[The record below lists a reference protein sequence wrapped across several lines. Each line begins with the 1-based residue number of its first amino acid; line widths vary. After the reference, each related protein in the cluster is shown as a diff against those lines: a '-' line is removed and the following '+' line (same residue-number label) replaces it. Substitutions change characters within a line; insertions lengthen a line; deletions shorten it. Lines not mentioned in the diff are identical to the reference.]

1 MFSYVVYVIYSMSRY
16 GIAEEYIEHILIS
29 TLSIQ
34 ELSSR
39 DQEHIKQET
48 IFFIF
53 FSKQNKLLFLNQ
65 LMSTFLLA

>member
-39 DQEHIKQET
+39 DQEHNKQE
-48 IFFIF
+48 
-53 FSKQNKLLFLNQ
+53 K
-65 LMSTFLLA
+65 